1 VTEQHRGHVFPKW
14 GPRGPFRVYSWL
26 QASVTGLVLVTGAVM
41 LVAGLA
47 GQAAILVLATGALA
61 LRDSTG
67 MPVWNRVGLGLRYL
81 ATGLLATKKR
91 RRSSTGR
98 HSSWL
103 VGVEL
108 SGFRLPQGVM
118 GVVADRGRF
127 LAAMRVSPTRD
138 PWLQSRA
145 DRDIAADD
153 WARVVTSIPVEYV
166 DRLQVLTISRQGGG
180 DDLIADASSAQ
191 GPGLVVLKDIASHLA
206 AHVRHTETVLV
217 IRLSSG
223 ASRDA
228 MRRGGDEAVGR
239 LLHSA
244 LQHLGAQFPVEQL
257 QAEVLAPADWAALFH
272 RVLFSTPSIEQHD
285 FDSGGLPEPSE
296 VDERWGMVAVDDHL
310 HRLLW
315 MWQWPLRPMGA
326 GFLAPLLTG
335 GGNRVVSLTVA
346 PSDPEPHH
354 RSLDFA
360 FRRAEAAVET
370 ARGGKHRKKSQ
381 LDSLDRQLKELN
393 EGHVPIQATVTVAIS
408 GTDRDEIEDLTGTVR
423 SNAIAGSSRLAVL
436 GGSQLR
442 ALGWVL
448 PLCRGLD
455 KGVDG

>member
-1 VTEQHRGHVFPKW
+1 
-14 GPRGPFRVYSWL
+14 
-26 QASVTGLVLVTGAVM
+26 
-41 LVAGLA
+41 
-47 GQAAILVLATGALA
+47 
-61 LRDSTG
+61 
-67 MPVWNRVGLGLRYL
+67 
-81 ATGLLATKKR
+81 
-91 RRSSTGR
+91 
-98 HSSWL
+98 
-103 VGVEL
+103 
-108 SGFRLPQGVM
+108 
-118 GVVADRGRF
+118 
-127 LAAMRVSPTRD
+127 
-138 PWLQSRA
+138 
-145 DRDIAADD
+145 
-153 WARVVTSIPVEYV
+153 
-166 DRLQVLTISRQGGG
+166 
-180 DDLIADASSAQ
+180 
-191 GPGLVVLKDIASHLA
+191 
-206 AHVRHTETVLV
+206 
-217 IRLSSG
+217 
-223 ASRDA
+223 

-239 LLHSA
+239 LLHST
-244 LQHLGAQFPVEQL
+244 LQHLGAQFPIEQL
-257 QAEVLAPADWAALFH
+257 QAEILAPADWAALFS
-272 RVLFSTPSIEQHD
+272 RVLVPSPSVER
-285 FDSGGLPEPSE
+285 DSVDSDALPELVE
-296 VDERWGMVAVDDHL
+296 VEESWGAVAVDGNV

-370 ARGGKHRKKSQ
+370 ARGGKHRKKAE

-393 EGHVPIQATVTVAIS
+393 EGHVPIHATVTVAVS

-423 SNAIAGSSRLAVL
+423 SNAVAGSSRLAVL

>member
-1 VTEQHRGHVFPKW
+1 MTEQSRGHVFPKW

-26 QASVTGLVLVTGAVM
+26 QASVTGLGLVMGALM
-41 LVAGLA
+41 LVAGMA
-47 GQAAILVLATGALA
+47 GPAVILVLMLGALT
-61 LRDSTG
+61 LRDPTG
-67 MPVWNRVGLGLRYL
+67 MPIWNRVGLGLRYL
-81 ATGLLATKKR
+81 VGRLQAGR
-91 RRSSTGR
+91 RRDSA
-98 HSSWL
+98 HPHLAWL
-103 VGVEL
+103 ADVNL
-108 SGFRLPQGVM
+108 SGFHLPQGVM
-118 GVVADRGRF
+118 GVISDRGRF

-138 PWLQSRA
+138 PWLQRRD
-145 DRDIAADD
+145 DRDVAADD
-153 WARVVTSIPVEYV
+153 WARVVTSLPVEYV

-180 DDLIADASSAQ
+180 DDLISDAATAQ
-191 GPGLVVLKDIASHLA
+191 GPGAEVLKNVASHLA

-217 IRLSSG
+217 IRLASK

-239 LLHSA
+239 LLHST
-244 LQHLGAQFPVEQL
+244 LQHLGAQFPTEQL
-257 QAEVLAPADWAALFH
+257 QAEILAPADWAALFD
-272 RVLFSTPSIEQHD
+272 RVLLPTPNADRRGLGSD
-285 FDSGGLPEPSE
+285 ALPELSK
-296 VDERWGMVAVDDHL
+296 VDERWGTISVDDHL

-315 MWQWPLRPMGA
+315 MWQWPLRLMGA

-370 ARGGKHRKKSQ
+370 ARGAKHRKKAE
-381 LDSLDRQLKELN
+381 LDSLDRQLTELN
-393 EGHVPIQATVTVAIS
+393 EGHVPIHALVAVAVS
-408 GTDRDEIEDLTGTVR
+408 GADRDEIEDLTGTVR
-423 SNAIAGSSRLAVL
+423 SNAVAGSSRLAVL
-436 GGSQLR
+436 GGNQRR

-455 KGVDG
+455 KGLDG